1 MRMGQVIVAI
11 TLGLAALSGRAEAQ
25 SLHTVRSGQTLAS
38 IARRHR
44 VSVSDLAAANR
55 MRPNDTLRI
64 GQELRV
70 PGRGVVFVRPGQT
83 LSHIARA
90 HDTTVEALARAN
102 RMRPNSTLRAG
113 QRLVLPGFNAT
124 REVTPQDW
132 GEPEQ
137 PGTVRVRTRE
147 GVVELRLVDE
157 LGRVS
162 AEALRALGTL
172 MDEADDD
179 GDSSAHQPHA
189 RLGALLAAISDE
201 FGGREIQIVSGFREV
216 GGYTQETSRHV
227 HGRAIDIRV
236 RGVPHRAVWDYCRS
250 LALTGCGLYPRS
262 TFVHVDVRES
272 HQQWVDWSA
281 PGQRPRYGT
290 LSGPYTRRQRRSAS
304 RPRVGRHITEENA
317 VPREVKVVRDDDNR
331 LVRSP

>member
-1 MRMGQVIVAI
+1 MRMVHLITVAG
-11 TLGLAALSGRAEAQ
+11 LALAALCAPAEAQ

-55 MRPNDTLRI
+55 MRPSELLRI

-70 PGRGVVFVRPGQT
+70 PARGVVFVRPGQT
-83 LSHIARA
+83 LTQIARA

-102 RMRPNSTLRAG
+102 RMRPTSPLRAG
-113 QRLVLPGFNAT
+113 QRLVMPGFNAT
-124 REVTPQDW
+124 REVRPQDW

-137 PGTVRVRTRE
+137 PGVVRVRTRE

-179 GDSSAHQPHA
+179 GETSAHLPDA
-189 RLGALLAAISDE
+189 RLGLLLAAISDE
-201 FGGREIQIVSGFREV
+201 FGGREMQIVSGFREV

-250 LALTGCGLYPRS
+250 VAFTGCGLYPRS

-272 HQQWVDWSA
+272 HNQWVDWSA

-290 LSGPYTRRQRRSAS
+290 LRGPYTRRQRRSAA
-304 RPRVGRHITEENA
+304 RPRVGRQITEETA
-317 VPREVKVVRDDDNR
+317 VPREVKVVRDDRR
-331 LVRSP
+331 LVGSP